1 MTRSNTF
8 VTLVLALV
16 VSGGVVGG
24 CKGETVYK
32 PDPNTQSDLDKCKH
46 DKDDLE
52 AYKKKLEA
60 ENAELIQ
67 RGSGGEIVV
76 TIDGDLVKPI
86 KGSFGG
92 GGGDGTNMG
101 PPADPKS
108 AIAFQNLVE
117 RSRGAIQKCYEQV
130 LKKDANLQARTIRLT
145 VSASFT
151 STGAYQQASF
161 SPSTPLGTGFDS
173 CMQGIATHWTLPTNS
188 PAMTFKAQ
196 VSLTPS

>member
-1 MTRSNTF
+1 MTRSIT
-8 VTLVLALV
+8 VVALALV
-16 VSGGVVGG
+16 VASSG

-32 PDPNTQSDLDKCKH
+32 PDPNTQSELDKCKH

-52 AYKKKLEA
+52 SYKKKLEA
-60 ENAELIQ
+60 ENAELIN
-67 RGSGGEIVV
+67 RGSNNEIVV
-76 TIDGDLVKPI
+76 TIDGDVVKPI

-92 GGGDGTNMG
+92 GDGANMG
-101 PPADPKS
+101 PPADPKA

-130 LKKDANLQARTIRLT
+130 LKKDTNLQAHTVRLT

-161 SPSTPLGTGFDS
+161 SPSTPLGNGFDS
-173 CMQGIATHWTLPTNS
+173 CMQNIATHWTLPTNS